1 MNYKIKRTAIQATKI
16 MIGSSCAMLIAM
28 ALDLQFA
35 TSAAIVALLTIVTT
49 KLETLRLS
57 VYRIISFVIATVLAY
72 IIFSL
77 VSNIWVAYGIYI
89 FLVVFASELAGWKAT
104 ISVNA
109 VIGTHY
115 LTTHDFS
122 IDFIVNEFLIVLI
135 GISFAIVLNFYSR
148 NNNSEKRLEGT
159 MLYVEAKMQEI
170 IGELAKYL
178 KSEQM
183 ERNVWEETRNL
194 EKELEHFIQLS
205 CAYSNNTFKKDGN
218 YFEKYFEMRLMQ
230 LSVLHNLHY
239 EMRKIRL
246 MPKESIIVADY
257 ILSMKE
263 HVVELNDPTKQ
274 MEELEKTL
282 AVMLKKDLP
291 KTVEEFEGRAMLYHV
306 FMDLEEFLMHKKRF
320 FENVKA
326 TKRFEHDYHNKKIIK
341 KGE

>member
-1 MNYKIKRTAIQATKI
+1 MKYKIRITLIQAGKI

-57 VYRIISFVIATVLAY
+57 IYRVISFIASTILAY
-72 IIFSL
+72 VIFSW
-77 VSNIWVAYGIYI
+77 VDNIWVAYGIYI
-89 FLVVFASELAGWKAT
+89 FIVVFASELVGWKAT

-122 IDFIVNEFLIVLI
+122 IDFIMNEFLIVLI

-148 NNNSEKRLEGT
+148 NNTSEKRLEGT
-159 MLYVEAKMQEI
+159 MLYVEEKMQEI
-170 IGELAKYL
+170 IAELAMYL
-178 KSEQM
+178 KSEKM
-183 ERNVWEETRNL
+183 ERNVWEDTRSL

-205 CAYSNNTFKKDGN
+205 CVYSDNTFKKDGN
-218 YFEKYFEMRLMQ
+218 YYERYFEMRLMQ

-263 HVVELNDPTKQ
+263 HVVELNNPIKQ
-274 MEELEKTL
+274 MDELEETL
-282 AVMLKKDLP
+282 AIMLKKDLP
-291 KTVEEFEGRAMLYHV
+291 TTVEEFEGRAMLYHV

-320 FENVKA
+320 VENVKS
-326 TKRFEHDYHNKKIIK
+326 TKRFEDDYHNKKTIK
-341 KGE
+341 KGA